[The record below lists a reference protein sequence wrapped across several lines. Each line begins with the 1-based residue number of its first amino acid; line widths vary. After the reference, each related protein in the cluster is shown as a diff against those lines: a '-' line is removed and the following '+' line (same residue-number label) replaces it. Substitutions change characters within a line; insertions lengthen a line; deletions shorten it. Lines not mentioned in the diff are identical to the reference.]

1 MSDKGMPSAVR
12 EGKPGSSMYP
22 ESSLGETVPGI
33 STGREVDWEPLVDYR
48 RNGVS
53 ETTIHGAVAW
63 AHGDEV
69 IHSFGGN
76 VLCYGRSMMKPFMLK
91 AFTDEFGYGTTFP
104 QVICDGKKL
113 GGTVETVKFLREQKI
128 ISV

>member
-1 MSDKGMPSAVR
+1 MSEDHMPSAVKGGR
-12 EGKPGSSMYP
+12 PGSSMYP
-22 ESSLGETVPGI
+22 ESSLGENIEGI
-33 STGREVDWEPLVDYR
+33 PTGREVDWEPLVDYR

-91 AFTDEFGYGTTFP
+91 AFTKELAD
-104 QVICDGKKL
+104 VSW
-113 GGTVETVKFLREQKI
+113 EQKA
-128 ISV
+128 ISVASHNGDTEHVLSLIHI